1 MRFAFIALAALASF
15 GCSSIL
21 RTTLPFNDLPA
32 PEGPYAVG
40 TQIETWLDASR
51 AEAFTDDPTDR
62 RRIVVQYW
70 YPSLPSNETLSLIH
84 I

>member
-1 MRFAFIALAALASF
+1 MQ
-15 GCSSIL
+15 
-21 RTTLPFNDLPA
+21 
-32 PEGPYAVG
+32 G

-70 YPSLPSNETLSLIH
+70 YPSLPSNETARWPTSPNPTPNCPPSPSLWGYPNFW
-84 I
+84 